1 VTTAGGVTKAGGV
14 TTSGGVTTAGGVTTS
29 GGVTVSGGTT
39 TSTGGAGGGTPPSPD
54 TITSPSLNGYF
65 WLAQCSDAGTATGTN
80 CPDFDTSGQC
90 PNASATDF
98 NKRGMFVSHVLTVGG
113 TPGTI
118 YTINFQLRGVLG
130 TECYTGGT
138 TTAGATTQPTLSA
151 NPETSNN
158 GWYMGGSPV
167 ASKWN
172 TYEVHVKPAV
182 GTLYLNPL
190 DNTENIYYLNAFPQ
204 TPAGWCEKEGSF
216 PINYSAKF
224 QVTGGGTITLTM
236 HDSNCLT
243 QQNCG
248 PISTKTCSS
257 GSRTIDLTGMPA
269 VPNQPL
275 FSSMTQPYKQTNGWY
290 PQWALFDVT
299 SVTSP

>member
-1 VTTAGGVTKAGGV
+1 
-14 TTSGGVTTAGGVTTS
+14 VTTS